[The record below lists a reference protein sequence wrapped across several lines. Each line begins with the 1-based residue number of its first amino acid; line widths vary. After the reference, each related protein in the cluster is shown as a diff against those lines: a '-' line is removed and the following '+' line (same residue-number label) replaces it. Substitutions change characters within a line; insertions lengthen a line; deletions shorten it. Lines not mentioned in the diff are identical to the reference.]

1 MFAIFSGLV
10 GTSFSVLIR
19 LELSGPGVQY
29 IADNQLYNSII
40 TAHAI
45 LMIFFMVMPAM
56 IGGFGNFLLPLM
68 VGGPDMAK
76 QRNSYIKRYTHT
88 QIYTHNFS
96 GKRYYSTYR
105 NNKYNNLETKKKIYK
120 KHLYYNIIILS
131 LTLIAC
137 TIFLYYN
144 KKDIL
149 ESPLCF
155 TASGLFILNLIL
167 LYFDDFKLSSN
178 KYLKYLQ
185 IFSFI
190 CILLYTMYYLFTFPH
205 I

>member
-1 MFAIFSGLV
+1 MFAIFSGLI

-76 QRNSYIKRYTHT
+76 QRNPSVKRYTHT

-96 GKRYYSTYR
+96 GKIYFSTYKF
-105 NNKYNNLETKKKIYK
+105 NSYL
-120 KHLYYNIIILS
+120 
-131 LTLIAC
+131 A
-137 TIFLYYN
+137 
-144 KKDIL
+144 
-149 ESPLCF
+149 
-155 TASGLFILNLIL
+155 GLFEG
-167 LYFDDFKLSSN
+167 DG
-178 KYLKYLQ
+178 
-185 IFSFI
+185 
-190 CILLYTMYYLFTFPH
+190 H

>member
-1 MFAIFSGLV
+1 MFAIFSGLI

-76 QRNSYIKRYTHT
+76 QRNLSVKRYTHT

-96 GKRYYSTYR
+96 GKKYYSTYK
-105 NNKYNNLETKKKIYK
+105 NNKYNNVEKKRNE
-120 KHLYYNIIILS
+120 KHFYYNIITLS

-137 TIFLYYN
+137 AFFLSYN
-144 KKDIL
+144 IKGII
-149 ESPLCF
+149 ESPLSF
-155 TASGLFILNLIL
+155 IGSGLFTSSLVL

-190 CILLYTMYYLFTFPH
+190 CIPLYTMYYLSTLPY